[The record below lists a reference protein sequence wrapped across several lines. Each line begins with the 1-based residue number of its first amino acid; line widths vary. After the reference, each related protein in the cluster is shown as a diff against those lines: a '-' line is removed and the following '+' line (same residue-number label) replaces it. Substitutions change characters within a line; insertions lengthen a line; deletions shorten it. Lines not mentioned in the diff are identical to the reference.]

1 MVSNLK
7 WALLGAALLVTQTIH
22 ASGTIGGSAPR
33 GEKREYASG
42 KKIYMT
48 KIACESCAMPG
59 GVTDM
64 TGAKELL
71 GKLEGDFA
79 GLSEK
84 EKSRVM
90 AYLKRRFKL

>member
-7 WALLGAALLVTQTIH
+7 WSLLGAALLVTQTIH
-22 ASGTIGGSAPR
+22 ASGTIGSSAPR

-42 KKIYMT
+42 KKIYLT
-48 KIACESCAMPG
+48 KISCDTCAMPG

-64 TGAKELL
+64 AGAKALL
-71 GKLEGDFA
+71 NKLDGDFA
-79 GLSEK
+79 GLSDK
-84 EKSRVM
+84 EKTRVM

>member
-1 MVSNLK
+1 
-7 WALLGAALLVTQTIH
+7 
-22 ASGTIGGSAPR
+22 
-33 GEKREYASG
+33 
-42 KKIYMT
+42 MT